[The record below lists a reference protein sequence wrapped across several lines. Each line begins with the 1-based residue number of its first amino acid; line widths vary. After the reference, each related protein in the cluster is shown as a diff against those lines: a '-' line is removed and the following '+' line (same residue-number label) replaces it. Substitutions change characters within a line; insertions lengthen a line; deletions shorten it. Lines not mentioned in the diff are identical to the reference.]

1 MKNYSAIIL
10 AAGYSSRMGSFKP
23 IIKIEDKTPLQR
35 CIELFRNC
43 GINDITVVTGHLNEC
58 IEKELNDIKK
68 ELKDNKIELNDIKIV
83 FNNKYSEGMYS
94 SIKVGVASLSEEVD
108 AFFILPVDIPSVQ
121 ESTLKKMM
129 LSYEKIKG
137 GIMYPTFAKE
147 TGHPT
152 LVTYSLAQEILNSN
166 PKEGLRELLNNHKKQ
181 WYYEIVTDRGI
192 LLDMDTKEDL
202 KVLMDHI
209 SVYPCPDYLECMEIL
224 RLCNVNLETIDHMKS
239 VAEFAKQVSILLN
252 ENGCKLNI
260 NYIYAGALLHDVAK
274 GTKKH
279 ALQGAKI
286 VEEFGYKC
294 LFEIID
300 EHMQLKTKYKIGE
313 KQIVYL
319 CDKLI
324 KGKRLVTLN
333 ERFEDALSRYKDVP
347 DILEKV
353 NGKYMDAKI
362 IKENIENILGRSLE
376 SFSDKF

>member
-23 IIKIEDKTPLQR
+23 IIKIEGKTPLQR
-35 CIELFRNC
+35 CIELFKNC

-58 IEKELNDIKK
+58 IEKELNDI
-68 ELKDNKIELNDIKIV
+68 KIELNDIKIV

-94 SIKVGVASLSEEVD
+94 SIKVGVASLSDEVD

-121 ESTLKKMM
+121 ECTLKKMM
-129 LSYEKIKG
+129 LSYEEIKG
-137 GIMYPTFAKE
+137 GIMFPTFAKE

-152 LVTYSLAQEILNSN
+152 LVTGLLAQEIVNSN
-166 PKEGLRELLNNHKKQ
+166 PEGGLRELFNNHKKR

-224 RLCNVNLETIDHMKS
+224 KLCKVNRDVINHMKS
-239 VAEFAKQVSILLN
+239 VAGFAKKISLLLN
-252 ENGCKLNI
+252 EKGLNLNI

-274 GTKKH
+274 GNKDH
-279 ALQGAKI
+279 AEKGAKI
-286 VEEFGYKC
+286 VEGFGYKC
-294 LFEIID
+294 LMEIIN
-300 EHMQLKTKYKIGE
+300 EHMELITQPKIGE
-313 KQIVYL
+313 KEIVYL

-324 KGKRLVTLN
+324 QGSTVVTLKK
-333 ERFEDALSRYKDVP
+333 RFAKSFIRYESMP
-347 DILEKV
+347 HILENV
-353 NGKYMDAKI
+353 NKKYIDAKI
-362 IKENIENILGRSLE
+362 VKKKIEEILGISMEML
-376 SFSDKF
+376 SKKF